1 MRGLTRAPTPDPYFF
16 GSSSDGQLRQ
26 NISQPSSQHPTPAVP
41 RTRRYV
47 PRTTRCRGVGVRAS
61 SRASFGIV
69 CCPGGNHE
77 PRVHEPRVH
86 EPRVQ
91 APPTGGGRWAE
102 RGRWGSGG
110 ARRWYASGAVTWG
123 HGSLDVTV
131 PFAGWGTR
139 GEGRARSPCG
149 DSARYLAQRHRGNS
163 RRSRQG

>member
-1 MRGLTRAPTPDPYFF
+1 MSSNLLLPPRA
-16 GSSSDGQLRQ
+16 QLCNRSCS
-26 NISQPSSQHPTPAVP
+26 NKTH
-41 RTRRYV
+41 
-47 PRTTRCRGVGVRAS
+47 TRCCGVGVRAS

-131 PFAGWGTR
+131 PLRDGAR
-139 GEGRARSPCG
+139 GEKGGHMLQSRWNKNHLGALPVFHRFSIILPHKIHKLNPKLN
-149 DSARYLAQRHRGNS
+149 SIRYIN
-163 RRSRQG
+163 